1 MTEETTPE
9 KTAQDEVICPQ
20 CGLKTPKLTKGKCTK
35 CYLQDRTSVV
45 LYANERA
52 RLKLAGLSYRDAI
65 LESLERHERR
75 KDPTPGAQA

>member
-1 MTEETTPE
+1 MTDETKPE
-9 KTAQDEVICPQ
+9 SAAEGGFICPQ

-52 RLKLAGLSYRDAI
+52 RLKLAGLSYREAI

-75 KDPTPGAQA
+75 TDPQPKALP